1 MTKTKQQFII
11 RWEQHLNEQIIDLD
25 TILTLTGKTVVE
37 ITDIF
42 FDYCEANDAYQGKYV
57 KDDVVIAEYYSQ
69 DEK

>member
-25 TILTLTGKTVVE
+25 TIWTLTGKTAVE

-42 FDYCEANDAYQGKYV
+42 FDYCEANDAYYGQYV